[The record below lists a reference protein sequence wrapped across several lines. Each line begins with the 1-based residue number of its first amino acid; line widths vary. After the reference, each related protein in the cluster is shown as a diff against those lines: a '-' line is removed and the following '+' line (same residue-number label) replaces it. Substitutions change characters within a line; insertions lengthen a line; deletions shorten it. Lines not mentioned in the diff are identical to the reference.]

1 MNTWTRLLGAASL
14 LLASL
19 NTYAAPSWLVFASD
33 PQYPWTPHSD
43 DDEDIL
49 ASANQKLSSELI
61 EAQYK
66 SIADFRKVHPEQ
78 PVPVMINGDMTA
90 YGHGWQRD
98 YLYRTLDAH
107 LDGDYYFGLGNHDYQ
122 NNIGNCANNGCARDS
137 LFDLRGR
144 MQNKVDTM
152 AVDVSEKRWS
162 QTWVG
167 SLAYSKRFGDVQL
180 IQLNNQ
186 PTYETRFNARQGLKT
201 YDFRITGSLDWL
213 EEQLKRARADNL
225 IILLNLHKPNGW
237 QTSAE
242 NRQRFRAMIKTYE
255 VTAVFAGHLHKYAGR
270 YYEADYY
277 GAVPLFLSGSA
288 SQRTYLIAEIDRKAH
303 QLRVSKVTDNDWQ
316 NRKQLEVIPLP
327 RQENK
332 LK

>member
-1 MNTWTRLLGAASL
+1 MDTITGRTKPFARQPEHLRSTFLAGVCLG
-14 LLASL
+14 
-19 NTYAAPSWLVFASD
+19 PSIPLD
-33 PQYPWTPHSD
+33 PYSD

-49 ASANQKLSSELI
+49 ASDNRKLSSELI

-66 SIADFRKVHPEQ
+66 SIADFRKAHPEQ

-107 LDGDYYFGLGNHDYQ
+107 LSGDYYFGLGNHDYQ
-122 NNIGNCANNGCARDS
+122 NNVGNCANNGCARDS
-137 LFDLRGR
+137 LFDLRDR

-152 AVDVSEKRWS
+152 AVDVSEKRWN

-167 SLAYSKRFGDVQL
+167 SLAYSKRFEDVLL

-225 IILLNLHKPNGW
+225 TILLNMHKPNGW
-237 QTSAE
+237 QTSTE
-242 NRQRFRAMIKTYE
+242 NQQRFRTMIKTFG

-288 SQRTYLIAEIDRKAH
+288 SQRTYLIAEIDRNAR
-303 QLRVSKVTDNDWQ
+303 QLRVSKVADNDWQ
-316 NRKQLEVIPLP
+316 NRRRAGGDPLP
-327 RQENK
+327 PRENK